1 MKTIVIPDLYN
12 KAYRA
17 YSNLSFTPEKRA
29 ERCVE
34 EFEGQLNSDLA
45 NIPGCEHERYI
56 GGYVEHL
63 NAWLSAMAGCFSIMI
78 TGGSN
83 FNNARHEKMNN
94 RERAKSDAF
103 TQWREKAL
111 NAIAKKVEADKPAEQ
126 KDEER
131 WERLNKEISQKIEWG
146 SVANCVSMIERLAY
160 NGEIEL
166 VEKCLNLITEYN
178 KTHTPFITARHKAW
192 GFPEIA
198 RQVADK
204 LQKKS
209 ERESSEQITNG
220 VRVVKNF
227 QADRVQLFFDGKP
240 SAEIINQLK
249 RGAFKWSPSN
259 GCWQRQL
266 TPNAIYATERILK
279 GIN

>member
-1 MKTIVIPDLYN
+1 MQFPTYTIRLIGLIQI
-12 KAYRA
+12 YR
-17 YSNLSFTPEKRA
+17 LPPEKRA

-45 NIPGCEHERYI
+45 NIPECEHERYI
-56 GGYVEHL
+56 CGYVEHL

-83 FNNARHEKMNN
+83 FNNAKHEKMNN
-94 RERAKSDAF
+94 RERAKSDEF
-103 TQWREKAL
+103 TEWREKAL
-111 NAIAKKVEADKPAEQ
+111 KAITKRVEMNKPAEQ
-126 KDEER
+126 RADER
-131 WERLNKEISQKIEWG
+131 WQALRREIAQKIAWG